1 MRKKADPFG
10 NLVFD
15 KSARNMNPHV
25 AMAGGYNDCRSRRNC
40 STWKFR
46 SRRNCCPRSIC
57 KLYRTVGRS
66 ELEMGM
72 GVEVRDKIARRAAKE
87 IQNGMIVNLGIGIPS
102 LVPNHL
108 PDDINVMFHAENG
121 IVGMGPTPSK
131 GNEDENLC
139 NAAGLPTSLITGASY
154 FDSCTAFGM
163 IRKGLLDITILG
175 SLQVSENGDLAN
187 WIVPGKRVP
196 GIGGAMDLAQKAKR
210 VVVVMN
216 HVDKYGNAKNC
227 FGVYIT
233 INFKKMRRFNYYGYG
248 SNGSNAG
255 WTYFTRIDEP
265 IHSGRYKTTYRSG
278 F

>member
-1 MRKKADPFG
+1 
-10 NLVFD
+10 
-15 KSARNMNPHV
+15 
-25 AMAGGYNDCRSRRNC
+25 
-40 STWKFR
+40 
-46 SRRNCCPRSIC
+46 
-57 KLYRTVGRS
+57 
-66 ELEMGM
+66 MGM
-72 GVEVRDKIARRAAKE
+72 GVEVRDKIAKRAAKE

-108 PDDINVMFHAENG
+108 PEDMHVMFHAENG

-131 GNEDENLC
+131 GSEDGNLC

-154 FDSCTAFGM
+154 FDSCMAFGM

-216 HVDKYGNAKNC
+216 HVDKYGNAKIVSEC
-227 FGVYIT
+227 TLPLTSKKCVDLIIT
-233 INFKKMRRFNYYGYG
+233 DMAVMEVTSEGLVLQELMSPYTVEDVKQNTEASFHVS
-248 SNGSNAG
+248 SNLLV
-255 WTYFTRIDEP
+255 IE
-265 IHSGRYKTTYRSG
+265 
-278 F
+278 